1 MTVFYPKVWHFKKI
15 TLYYSESKTELE
27 YQLQLYRTRLQANQ
41 QVNDHLV
48 KINGFLV
55 DTDKKRRKDL
65 VQVMKSAAFK
75 NLDTDSQG
83 IITKASEVDHRVGSL
98 LTEFLE
104 LLREQ
109 RADEE
114 GQE

>member
-1 MTVFYPKVWHFKKI
+1 
-15 TLYYSESKTELE
+15 
-27 YQLQLYRTRLQANQ
+27 
-41 QVNDHLV
+41 
-48 KINGFLV
+48 
-55 DTDKKRRKDL
+55 
-65 VQVMKSAAFK
+65 MKSAAFK
-75 NLDTDSQG
+75 NLDTDSQS